1 MSCGDTGAQA
11 TERNLKLLCYKSLM
25 TAQQGDGII
34 YALEQRNGVLPG
46 ASPDG
51 WQMLTDTTTPG
62 HSLNECL
69 NPDGSAKPIY
79 RNLMGALDNL
89 GGEELRRRWAD
100 ANNRAALDAFT
111 FMLDPREFRTV
122 PTDWVPRLIA
132 ADDWDVIS
140 RGVAQRLKA
149 INRFLLDLYCGE
161 QEVVPPDV
169 MYSCQYYNPELQDFQ
184 PAQDVFVHIYGIDL
198 VHMGDG
204 RYVILEDNLRTPSGI
219 TYQLKTRSIGLE
231 TLPELAEGYDIVP
244 YDIRAAY
251 HDMFASL
258 CDNPN
263 PVCALLTDSKF
274 GSAFFEHRYLSEL
287 LGVPLVEGSDLYIGS
302 NGRVW
307 ARAMG
312 GDFEVDLI
320 YRRVE
325 DLEVFVP
332 GLTEAYLDHKVVLVN
347 ALGTGACDDKLMFLW
362 VPDMIEHY
370 LGEPAIL
377 DQATSYDLR
386 SPENREYVLQ
396 NLDRLV
402 LKTRQGYGGLGVFIL
417 PDLDKGYRSRLAQ
430 QLIEQPQVFI
440 AQETLDFS
448 QHLVFDELSGEFD
461 ERYVDLRVF
470 AVQNGRGEVTVF
482 PGGLTR
488 VSEANSRITN
498 NSSGGSCKPTWVVR

>member
-1 MSCGDTGAQA
+1 
-11 TERNLKLLCYKSLM
+11 
-25 TAQQGDGII
+25 
-34 YALEQRNGVLPG
+34 
-46 ASPDG
+46 
-51 WQMLTDTTTPG
+51 MLTDAITTS
-62 HSLNECL
+62 HYLNECL
-69 NPDGSAKPIY
+69 DPDGSPTPVYRSLVENLDRLGVTALPGRWREAKH
-79 RNLMGALDNL
+79 R
-89 GGEELRRRWAD
+89 AD
-100 ANNRAALDAFT
+100 LDAFT

-122 PTDWVPRLIA
+122 PTDWVPRIIPADEWDTIA
-132 ADDWDVIS
+132 

-161 QEVVPPDV
+161 QQVVPADV
-169 MYSCQYYNPELQDFQ
+169 MYSCQYYNPELQDYR

-204 RYVILEDNLRTPSGI
+204 RYIILEDNLRIPSGI
-219 TYQLKTRSIGLE
+219 SYQLKTTELGLNVM
-231 TLPELAEGYDIVP
+231 PELAQGYDIVP
-244 YDIRAAY
+244 YDIRAGY

-258 CDNPN
+258 CDTDD
-263 PVCALLTDSKF
+263 PVCVILTDSKL

-287 LGVPLVEGSDLYIGS
+287 LGIPLVEGSDLYIGA

-307 ARAMG
+307 GHAID

-325 DLEVFVP
+325 DLELFVP
-332 GLTEAYLDHKVVLVN
+332 GLTEAYLNHKVVLVN
-347 ALGTGACDDKLMFLW
+347 AMGTGAGDDKLVFLW
-362 VPDMIEHY
+362 VPDMIKTY
-370 LGEPAIL
+370 LGEEAIL
-377 DQATSYDLR
+377 EQATSYDLR
-386 SPENREYVLQ
+386 SPANRQYVLQ
-396 NLDRLV
+396 NLDSLV
-402 LKTRQGYGGLGVFIL
+402 LKTRQGYGGLGVFIM
-417 PDLDKGYRSRLAQ
+417 PDLDKGYRSRLSQ

-448 QHLVFDELSGEFD
+448 QHLVFDEFSGEFE

-488 VSEANSRITN
+488 VSEANSRVTN

>member
-1 MSCGDTGAQA
+1 MLTKTISTTHTPKECFDADGSVNPVYLNLMDSMERLGEAELRNRWAQA
-11 TERNLKLLCYKSLM
+11 N
-25 TAQQGDGII
+25 
-34 YALEQRNGVLPG
+34 
-46 ASPDG
+46 
-51 WQMLTDTTTPG
+51 
-62 HSLNECL
+62 H
-69 NPDGSAKPIY
+69 
-79 RNLMGALDNL
+79 
-89 GGEELRRRWAD
+89 
-100 ANNRAALDAFT
+100 RAALDAFT

-122 PTDWVPRLIA
+122 PTDWMPRLIPA
-132 ADDWDVIS
+132 SDWDVIS

-161 QEVVPPDV
+161 QDVVPPDV
-169 MYSCQYYNPELQDFQ
+169 MYSCQYYNPELQDYR
-184 PAQDVFVHIYGIDL
+184 PACDVFVHIYGIDL
-198 VHMGDG
+198 VHMGNG
-204 RYVILEDNLRTPSGI
+204 RYVILEDNLRIPSGI
-219 TYQLKTRSIGLE
+219 TYQMKTTEIGLGV
-231 TLPELAEGYDIVP
+231 LPEMAEGYDIVP

-251 HDMFASL
+251 LEMFASL
-258 CDNPN
+258 CDKPD
-263 PVCALLTDSKF
+263 PVCVLLTDSKY

-287 LGVPLVEGSDLYIGS
+287 LGITLVEGSDLYVGA

-325 DLEVFVP
+325 DLELFVP

-347 ALGTGACDDKLMFLW
+347 AMGTGACDDKLVFLW
-362 VPDMIEHY
+362 VPDMIERY

-377 DQATSYDLR
+377 DQAVSYDLR
-386 SPENREYVLQ
+386 SPSNREYVLQ
-396 NLDRLV
+396 NLENLV

-448 QHLVFDELSGEFD
+448 QHLVFDESSGELE

-470 AVQNGRGEVTVF
+470 AVQNGYGEVTVF

-488 VSEANSRITN
+488 VSEANSRVTN
-498 NSSGGSCKPTWVVR
+498 NSSGGSCKPSWVVR

>member
-1 MSCGDTGAQA
+1 MLTKTISTTHTPKECFDADGSVNPVYLNLMDSMERLGEAELRSRWAQA
-11 TERNLKLLCYKSLM
+11 N
-25 TAQQGDGII
+25 
-34 YALEQRNGVLPG
+34 
-46 ASPDG
+46 
-51 WQMLTDTTTPG
+51 
-62 HSLNECL
+62 H
-69 NPDGSAKPIY
+69 
-79 RNLMGALDNL
+79 
-89 GGEELRRRWAD
+89 
-100 ANNRAALDAFT
+100 RAALDAFT

-122 PTDWVPRLIA
+122 PTDWMPRLIPA
-132 ADDWDVIS
+132 ADWDVIS

-161 QEVVPPDV
+161 QDVVPPDV
-169 MYSCQYYNPELQDFQ
+169 MYSCQYYNPELQDYR
-184 PAQDVFVHIYGIDL
+184 PARDVFVHIYGIDL

-204 RYVILEDNLRTPSGI
+204 RYVILEDNLRIPSGI
-219 TYQLKTRSIGLE
+219 TYQMKTTEIGLGV
-231 TLPELAEGYDIVP
+231 LPEMGEGYDIVP

-251 HDMFASL
+251 LEMFASL
-258 CDNPN
+258 CDKPD
-263 PVCALLTDSKF
+263 PVCVLLTDSKY

-287 LGVPLVEGSDLYIGS
+287 LGITLVEGSDLYVGV

-325 DLEVFVP
+325 DLELFVP

-347 ALGTGACDDKLMFLW
+347 ALGTGACDDKLVFLW
-362 VPDMIEHY
+362 VPDMIERY

-377 DQATSYDLR
+377 DQAVSYDLR
-386 SPENREYVLQ
+386 SPSNREYVLQ
-396 NLDRLV
+396 NLENLV

-448 QHLVFDELSGEFD
+448 QHLVFDESRGEFE

-470 AVQNGRGEVTVF
+470 AVQNGYGKVTVF

-488 VSEANSRITN
+488 VSEANSRVTN
-498 NSSGGSCKPTWVVR
+498 NSSGGSCKPSWVVR